1 MGRENR
7 LAAGG
12 SVGSTTGRCTSA
24 RRNRP
29 RPDDPRGMLL
39 VSIGTCF
46 ALSCWAAFAAQGLQR
61 VGFEVGVTGRKAPQL
76 PSRLANIE
84 LEVTFDPGLPRAEA
98 LAVTASAEQLCTV
111 TNTVTSEPQ
120 CAISVNVRDSTSSD
134 SGA

>member
-1 MGRENR
+1 
-7 LAAGG
+7 
-12 SVGSTTGRCTSA
+12 
-24 RRNRP
+24 
-29 RPDDPRGMLL
+29 MLL

-98 LAVTASAEQLCTV
+98 LAVTGSAEQLCTV